1 LLRTESENLFQPF
14 MLCEMKSSMCTAAYT
29 FEYMGVASDA
39 EEDRQM
45 ALIELKCH
53 TVLIVQI

>member
-1 LLRTESENLFQPF
+1 

>member
-1 LLRTESENLFQPF
+1 
-14 MLCEMKSSMCTAAYT
+14 MKFSMCTAAYK
-29 FEYMGVASDA
+29 FEYMGVASDD

-53 TVLIVQI
+53 TFLIVRI

>member
-1 LLRTESENLFQPF
+1 
-14 MLCEMKSSMCTAAYT
+14 MLCEMKFSMCTAAYT

-39 EEDRQM
+39 EEDGQM